1 MPKAMPKVQ
10 LRAGLRLALV
20 WLGLVAGS
28 AVWSQNLPPQLSK
41 YSLGDEASIPP
52 TPLRKLPK
60 DAGGVAVQP
69 DCTPLPAGG
78 TLSLLTAVQHA
89 LCNSPQTRTAWATA
103 LGQAAALGIARSA
116 YLPTA
121 NLALASVRQE
131 SNLAPDLTADT
142 KNLTLNYVL
151 YDFGL
156 RQANLDAA
164 KEGLGAALASQDA
177 ALQTVFIAAAG
188 AFYSAIT
195 ARSAL
200 QATQDAEKAAQ
211 ESWNAASAKFK
222 QGAGTPTDVMQARSA
237 VSKAALQRINAEGAT
252 EASRGTLAA
261 AMGLPP
267 QTPLQL
273 PVDLA
278 SEELAQTS
286 AAFLQKLDG
295 LLAQAQ
301 LSHPTIVSAQAQLR
315 AAQAKVAS
323 TEAEGRPNIT
333 LSAARYLNGRPS
345 TPLLNTNSQETTY
358 SVTLNVPLFEGF
370 GRGAKVNAAQ
380 AQVEGKAAELANAQ
394 LQVALEIWKAHQE
407 LQSQASAL
415 DASQDLLTSTDQA
428 YKATQARYRV
438 GAAGIVDVLTTQS
451 AQAAA
456 LQQKVETVGKWRAAQ
471 LKLLGSVGQLG
482 NWALGN

>member
-177 ALQTVFIAAAG
+177 ALQTVFI
-188 AFYSAIT
+188 
-195 ARSAL
+195 
-200 QATQDAEKAAQ
+200 
-211 ESWNAASAKFK
+211 
-222 QGAGTPTDVMQARSA
+222 
-237 VSKAALQRINAEGAT
+237 
-252 EASRGTLAA
+252 
-261 AMGLPP
+261 
-267 QTPLQL
+267 
-273 PVDLA
+273 
-278 SEELAQTS
+278 
-286 AAFLQKLDG
+286 
-295 LLAQAQ
+295 
-301 LSHPTIVSAQAQLR
+301 
-315 AAQAKVAS
+315 
-323 TEAEGRPNIT
+323 
-333 LSAARYLNGRPS
+333 
-345 TPLLNTNSQETTY
+345 
-358 SVTLNVPLFEGF
+358 
-370 GRGAKVNAAQ
+370 
-380 AQVEGKAAELANAQ
+380 
-394 LQVALEIWKAHQE
+394 
-407 LQSQASAL
+407 
-415 DASQDLLTSTDQA
+415 
-428 YKATQARYRV
+428 
-438 GAAGIVDVLTTQS
+438 
-451 AQAAA
+451 
-456 LQQKVETVGKWRAAQ
+456 
-471 LKLLGSVGQLG
+471 
-482 NWALGN
+482 

>member
-1 MPKAMPKVQ
+1 MNKVNGKTVMPKATSKVK
-10 LRAGLRLALV
+10 LRAGLLLAMA

-28 AVWSQNLPPQLSK
+28 AAWSQNLPPQLSK
-41 YSLGDEASIPP
+41 YSLGDEASIPS

-60 DAGGVAVQP
+60 DAGGVTVQP
-69 DCTPLPAGG
+69 DCTPLPVGG

-121 NLALASVRQE
+121 NLALANVRQE

-211 ESWNAASAKFK
+211 ESWNAADAKFK
-222 QGAGTPTDVMQARSA
+222 QGAGTPTDVMQADPW
-237 VSKAALQRINAEGAT
+237 
-252 EASRGTLAA
+252 EA
-261 AMGLPP
+261 
-267 QTPLQL
+267 
-273 PVDLA
+273 
-278 SEELAQTS
+278 
-286 AAFLQKLDG
+286 
-295 LLAQAQ
+295 
-301 LSHPTIVSAQAQLR
+301 
-315 AAQAKVAS
+315 
-323 TEAEGRPNIT
+323 
-333 LSAARYLNGRPS
+333 
-345 TPLLNTNSQETTY
+345 
-358 SVTLNVPLFEGF
+358 
-370 GRGAKVNAAQ
+370 
-380 AQVEGKAAELANAQ
+380 
-394 LQVALEIWKAHQE
+394 
-407 LQSQASAL
+407 
-415 DASQDLLTSTDQA
+415 DQA
-428 YKATQARYRV
+428 DPLIKRTA
-438 GAAGIVDVLTTQS
+438 
-451 AQAAA
+451 
-456 LQQKVETVGKWRAAQ
+456 
-471 LKLLGSVGQLG
+471 
-482 NWALGN
+482 